1 MNILVH
7 VHYFAFMKE
16 YPQDKFLKVVI
27 GSNGICT
34 CFFFIICVCVYIYI
48 YFFFS
53 FYLNIIAVQCCISFR
68 CIASDSFVY
77 LDLDSFPL

>member
-1 MNILVH
+1 VNILVH

-27 GSNGICT
+27 GSNGIYT

-48 YFFFS
+48 YIYIYI
-53 FYLNIIAVQCCISFR
+53 YLVFI
-68 CIASDSFVY
+68 
-77 LDLDSFPL
+77 